1 MALVDHKYHNIL
13 RAIQRKGRLQP
24 DPNRKGVNRTNI
36 TKYDFEYDLRLGFPA
51 ISTKELFWKGVTEEL
66 LWFLNGGTNIIP
78 LIRKGV
84 NFWNKDAYNFH
95 VRTHGDDLSF
105 EEFVDNINA
114 VAKTGFNDFKSRDL
128 GDLGP
133 IYGTQWRNFTGIDQI
148 EELLIKMIT
157 KPLSPDL
164 IVTAWNPSQSNEMA
178 LKPCHFGFQIMMYE
192 LSEKDIIVAN
202 GLNEENYNKQPAD
215 GSNSVAKIK
224 YGFDL
229 VWNQRSTDA
238 FLGLPINI
246 ASYALLAHIIGKI
259 TNTLP
264 GNLYGDLRNVHLY
277 DNSIEAANK
286 QLERNPYKFKTS
298 YLRDLH
304 NYEYEKIRENLMN
317 GGKLDLTGLSG
328 DKFLQENYQSYPN
341 ISVQML
347 AYS

>member
-1 MALVDHKYHNIL
+1 M
-13 RAIQRKGRLQP
+13 
-24 DPNRKGVNRTNI
+24 
-36 TKYDFEYDLRLGFPA
+36 
-51 ISTKELFWKGVTEEL
+51 
-66 LWFLNGGTNIIP
+66 
-78 LIRKGV
+78 
-84 NFWNKDAYNFH
+84 
-95 VRTHGDDLSF
+95 
-105 EEFVDNINA
+105 
-114 VAKTGFNDFKSRDL
+114 
-128 GDLGP
+128 
-133 IYGTQWRNFTGIDQI
+133 
-148 EELLIKMIT
+148 
-157 KPLSPDL
+157 
-164 IVTAWNPSQSNEMA
+164 
-178 LKPCHFGFQIMMYE
+178 
-192 LSEKDIIVAN
+192 
-202 GLNEENYNKQPAD
+202 
-215 GSNSVAKIK
+215 
-224 YGFDL
+224 
-229 VWNQRSTDA
+229 
-238 FLGLPINI
+238 LPINI